1 MIPNIASLNIQ
12 LHNTNMEIKK
22 EMIDAISYLQLI
34 IYVYHKYSINI
45 INPTSTVLSKQGKS
59 SKDEFDKL

>member
-12 LHNTNMEIKK
+12 LQNTNMEIKK

-34 IYVYHKYSINI
+34 IYVDHKYSINI
-45 INPTSTVLSKQGKS
+45 INPTSKVLYKQGKS
-59 SKDEFDKL
+59 SRDEFDKL